1 MKIINWLLIAF
12 RKRMHWCRPTCIMR
26 TCGVRLLFN
35 IQYVMSSQS
44 QRYVELCYV
53 LLRYKVQTERTKRGS
68 TLELLPILFCR
79 CIGSPMTA
87 KKSTSIHSIIGLLS
101 PEQHRYLP
109 TLSIGSPILT
119 CVWISCS
126 LSCAILTW
134 NEVTPLHRREGR
146 QNAKYPKYSRWLTDE
161 IH

>member
-44 QRYVELCYV
+44 QRYVELCYI

-109 TLSIGSPILT
+109 YLLVHPSWHAYGYHAHSVVQFWPGTRSHRYST
-119 CVWISCS
+119 AS
-126 LSCAILTW
+126 LSFTVVKNVKMRSIQNIL
-134 NEVTPLHRREGR
+134 V
-146 QNAKYPKYSRWLTDE
+146 D
-161 IH
+161 